1 MRESVRIFGVPT
13 KGVHSFFRSL
23 REDKTLLSK
32 SNSQSLRRGTTTD
45 WKSLSKRVN
54 HSKYRILLAPTPF
67 EGVEIYSSV
76 IQARSTLDLG
86 GRETWI
92 LVYGW
97 SDVIYSEGKTLPPG
111 AQTHNTY
118 YIDQSFPV
126 KDMVTNK
133 ISQVRLQGKLRILA
147 VFFGRWGTGKA
158 TLEVQIPCPTDAVN
172 TDCLSPPPVF
182 AGEHNQ
188 WTVMPEAPIL

>member
-1 MRESVRIFGVPT
+1 MLFALFLSPLARGQDA
-13 KGVHSFFRSL
+13 SL
-23 REDKTLLSK
+23 EIKLARPPSWHDHRLEIAI
-32 SNSQSLRRGTTTD
+32 
-45 WKSLSKRVN
+45 KRVN
-54 HSKYRILLAPTPF
+54 HSKYCILLAPTPF

-76 IQARSTLDLG
+76 MQAKSTLELD

-97 SDVIYSEGKTLPPG
+97 SDVIYSEGKTLAPG
-111 AQTHNTY
+111 AQTHDTY
-118 YIDQSFPV
+118 YLDESFPV

-133 ISQVRLQGKLRILA
+133 TRQVRSPGRLRILA

-182 AGEHNQ
+182 AGEHDQ
-188 WTVMPEAPIL
+188 WTVLPEAPIL